1 MTEWLRIGGLALLA
15 LIALWVVLEI
25 VSLVLGFLTWAISL
39 LVSIVIVALLLA
51 GAYYLLTDVLGV
63 DLGI

>member
-1 MTEWLRIGGLALLA
+1 MTKWLRIGGLALLA

-51 GAYYLLTDVLGV
+51 GAYYLLTDVFGV
-63 DLGI
+63 DLRV

>member
-39 LVSIVIVALLLA
+39 LVSIVVVALLLA